1 VLILLAVELS
11 KRSLPSKLI
20 IDGCQ
25 RMNRH
30 IDASIFATAWAN
42 LVAAATKLK
51 SPDIEVLS
59 NQHLYRDRAQA

>member
-1 VLILLAVELS
+1 
-11 KRSLPSKLI
+11 
-20 IDGCQ
+20 
-25 RMNRH
+25 MNRH